1 MDIKDFVPLPNLE
14 SFKHILAIQPHPDD
28 NEIGA
33 GATLAK
39 LSSLGIKIS
48 YLTVSKGKGGS
59 NTLSSKELVEIRQ
72 KELIEAGKTVGASYF
87 EQFDLEDSHYPDE
100 KELTEKMVE
109 VIRKLQPDCVMT
121 VDPYLMYEAHP
132 THRKVGMAALEA
144 CLFSSMKHFPIPDQN
159 NHETKSVK
167 AIAFY
172 ASAHPNTYVDVSDTF
187 DIKLKAIAYHVSQ
200 FDENA
205 LAQLKQ
211 YLSYQ
216 ALKLAHGKEGSFI
229 EAFKVLPLV
238 LTHMMVESET
248 Y

>member
-1 MDIKDFVPLPNLE
+1 MDIKEFVPLPSLE
-14 SFKHILAIQPHPDD
+14 SFRHILAIQPHPDD

-39 LSSLGIKIS
+39 LSSLGIQIS

-59 NTLSSKELVEIRQ
+59 NTLSSKELVDIRQ
-72 KELIEAGKTVGASYF
+72 KELVAAGKTLGVSHF
-87 EQFDLEDSHYPDE
+87 EQLDLEDSHYPDE
-100 KELTEKMVE
+100 RELTEKIVE
-109 VIRKLQPDCVMT
+109 VIRKLKPDCVMT
-121 VDPYLMYEAHP
+121 LDPYLMYEAHP
-132 THRKVGMAALEA
+132 THRKVGMAVLEA
-144 CLFSSMKHFPIPDQN
+144 CLFSSMKHFPIPDHN
-159 NHETKSVK
+159 NHETSSVK

-172 ASAHPNTYVDVSDTF
+172 ASAHPNSFVDVSDFF
-187 DIKLKAIAYHVSQ
+187 DIKLKAIACHASQ
-200 FDENA
+200 FDEKG

-216 ALKLAHGKEGSFI
+216 ALKQAENQNYSFA
-229 EAFKVLPLV
+229 ESFKLLPLV

>member
-1 MDIKDFVPLPNLE
+1 MDIKDWIPIPNLE
-14 SFKHILAIQPHPDD
+14 DFKHILAIQPHPDD

-39 LSSLGIKIS
+39 LSSLGIQIS

-72 KELIEAGKTVGASYF
+72 KELVEAGKTVGASHF

-100 KELTEKMVE
+100 KDLTEKMVE
-109 VIRKLQPDCVMT
+109 VIRKFQPDCVMT
-121 VDPYLMYEAHP
+121 VDPYLLYEAHP

-144 CLFSSMKHFPIPDQN
+144 CLFSSMKHFPHPDQD
-159 NHETKSVK
+159 NHETQSVK

-172 ASAHPNTYVDVSDTF
+172 ASAHPNTYVDVSETF
-187 DIKLKAIAYHVSQ
+187 DLKLKAIACHQSQ
-200 FDENA
+200 FDEKGFT
-205 LAQLKQ
+205 QLKQ
-211 YLSYQ
+211 YLSYL
-216 ALKLAHGKEGSFI
+216 ALKNAQGRTFGFAES
-229 EAFKVLPLV
+229 FKVLPLV

>member
-1 MDIKDFVPLPNLE
+1 MDIKDFVPLPDLE

-39 LSSLGIKIS
+39 LSSLGVRIS

-59 NTLSSKELVEIRQ
+59 NTLSSKELIEIRQ
-72 KELIEAGKTVGASYF
+72 KELVEAGKTVGASYF

-100 KELTEKMVE
+100 KALTEKMVE

-187 DIKLKAIAYHVSQ
+187 DIKLKAIACHQSQ
-200 FDENA
+200 FDEKA
-205 LAQLKQ
+205 LVQLRQ
-211 YLSYQ
+211 YLSFQ
-216 ALKLAHGKEGSFI
+216 ALKLGQRKEGSFF
-229 EAFKVLPLV
+229 ESFKVLPLV